1 MGTLLLDKLRKRKFI
16 SYLLVFTQ
24 FTFPAA
30 LTITPAIAS
39 SSDPSKI
46 EKNNDSNNEK
56 WLAQQSSQIGSV
68 LSSDNPSDSA
78 AQFLI
83 NQANSAANQEIESWL
98 GKYGKARI
106 NLGLDKD
113 FSLKNTEAEV
123 FIPFIDSENYLI
135 FNQTSF
141 HRTYDRNQGNLGFGL
156 RVFDEEQLAGFNT
169 FFDHDFTG
177 NNSRLGLGLEYR
189 RDYLSLS
196 SNYYQRLTGWKD
208 SSIVKGYDERPAN
221 GWDIRS
227 QAYLPAYPQLGFKA
241 NFEQYYG
248 DDVDLFNDS
257 SNRQKD
263 PYSITAGINYTP
275 VPLITVN
282 AEHKAGK
289 SGVNDSYIGMNITYQ
304 FGSSIK
310 SQLDPQNVNQMR
322 LLANSKYDFVD
333 RNNNIVFDYRK
344 QIEIRLTTPNL
355 IEGYSNQQKMANI
368 SVTASEGL
376 DHVDINANNFL
387 ANGGRLVALSPE
399 QYLVYMPSYNDSEE
413 GNNTYFITAVAYDKK
428 GNSSS
433 LETTKVVVLKDK
445 TTEKAKISAQPA
457 EIATNELSVITMQI
471 SNEKGESLYYPDA
484 AIVKDAGT
492 SGQLSQTVYDEDKKV
507 YTANFI
513 GGNPET
519 AVFYGYYDSSLR
531 QKLKTEVQVKSK
543 DLIDYSLE
551 LKADDKKIILNNTTV
566 LRLSIKDKNGKLVK
580 VDDADIL
587 LSDQNSGSISETTY
601 DDASGLYIAT
611 FTGSVVGDAI
621 FHPSINDNLDT
632 ETTETVN
639 VSTFDQLKLVAVEKM
654 YVGDTTVLD
663 LTLTDINGQPFKDE
677 SADIKLATVEGYTG
691 NGQVQPPIYNNSTN
705 SHQVKFYATTPG
717 LVRFDPYV
725 QNTPYTSESKDI
737 EVLSQSQKYDDVSLV
752 ATPTTI
758 FQGETSQLKAQV
770 KQDQQPL
777 ENGNVQIT
785 LINGSGS
792 IGETAPVDGEPG
804 FYTATY
810 KGPSPTT
817 ANFGINIEGTPS
829 SNASAKA
836 QVKVLGANDVKAT
849 LDASDKNLDLQNE
862 TNKHSVLTLKLT
874 DEHDN
879 PIHVSSAMI
888 VENQPNKGVLG
899 DSVKQSDGVYTAQFD
914 ANTTGQADFYAYA
927 NNLKLNVSATIN
939 ITDSTPVIDLNK
951 ATIGPNPAIIEGKN
965 DNAAPGDYSWRKS
978 VVTLKLF
985 DQDNNALDLDA
996 DNVDIVIKN
1005 TVNGNVSEVTKS
1017 APGVYKTNYT
1027 PTERE
1032 KNYTATFYAVI
1043 YGVRQETVTTTVNV
1057 EPLIIADGVN
1067 LEPTPNEISI
1077 NQQSTLKA
1085 SFYDQNSQPIKAPGN
1100 VEIKFKD
1107 PESNNFGTLGATT
1120 GSDSTYSA
1128 IFSGNQKG
1136 TANFQVYVDDKPYT
1150 KGNNST
1156 SVVVNEVYHTTLK
1169 ANPVEIDTDEQ
1180 STVTLSIFDH
1190 NDKKVNAGSD
1200 VQIILKNPDVG
1211 VLKGNTTFD
1220 PASTTYN
1227 VIFEGKKAGIAE
1239 FSPVI
1244 NGQNHD
1250 DLSAKV
1256 TVIQAQPFNT
1266 ARIYPEKPDVMINQS
1281 GLVYLELKDKA
1292 GNITS
1297 ADNVTIKL
1305 QNPELGKVNST
1316 IRNST
1321 TGIYQTTFTGSDIG
1335 TAKFIAV
1342 VNDAEYPN
1350 LTTSIN
1356 VIEDPD
1362 AFYGATLT
1370 PNPSEIKVNN
1380 SSVLSLT
1387 VNDRS
1392 GNPTKAKSAKI
1403 ILDDPSYGK
1412 LSATTWNESAKAYQA
1427 TFSGVKVGAAPFS
1440 STVNDKDTNVKTSV
1454 NIIEAFDNATLQPNP
1469 SIITVGN
1476 KSELTLTLYDGT
1488 TPVRIEGDDVQINLL
1503 TNQIGSIT
1511 NTQFDAS
1518 TTRYKATFTGNIDG
1532 DATFNASV
1540 NSITRPNI
1548 QAKVKVNKLFES
1560 ATLTPD
1566 PAEIEVGNTSQ
1577 LTLTFK
1583 DANGKNINVGNAN
1596 IILAKAGTG
1605 TLGATT
1611 FDSTKNI
1618 YTATFTGSYVG
1629 NVGFQASIDG
1639 KINSAINTSVKVT
1652 EVKKPDYQLAIS
1664 SDPKEIP
1671 ISSTSTIKLSI
1682 KNGENQNVTPKQVN
1696 IAAKTGSTYGTLGKT
1711 AYDSTNKVYYAE
1723 FKGAVVGTETF
1734 YPIIDSEIYDDTT
1747 TTVAVEE
1754 LKVVMASSIIHYTG
1768 ADKISFQATEGVPH
1782 VGTEM
1787 AEFEVNFPTPL
1798 ENYSWSSN
1806 NSNVKY
1812 VGQNNKARFRFTGN
1826 PGLGKEITIEGVSKT
1841 NPDAPKATYT
1851 FILNKWFVSWQKSAI
1866 KYSQAVEYCD
1876 NLNAAIPLE
1885 NEVYIRGQQ
1894 LNTLKGEWG
1903 NLMHMPA
1910 PNTWVGSAF
1919 WLADDSGNDTRHYV
1933 IQPGNSNSVELTF
1946 NNDGGRSATCV
1957 FRK

>member
-1 MGTLLLDKLRKRKFI
+1 MSTLLVDKLRKKKFI

-24 FTFPAA
+24 FTFPVA
-30 LTITPAIAS
+30 LTITPAIAGN
-39 SSDPSKI
+39 SDQSKI
-46 EKNNDSNNEK
+46 EKKDYSNNER

-78 AQFLI
+78 TQFLI

-98 GKYGKARI
+98 GKYGKARV
-106 NLGLDKD
+106 NLGLDKN

-123 FIPFIDSENYLI
+123 FIPFIDRENYLI

-141 HRTYDRNQGNLGFGL
+141 HRTYDRNQGNLGFGA
-156 RVFDEEQLAGFNT
+156 RIFDAKQLAGFNT

-177 NNSRLGLGLEYR
+177 NNSRLGFGLEYR

-196 SNYYQRLTGWKD
+196 SNYYQRLNGWKD

-227 QAYLPAYPQLGFKA
+227 QAYLPIYPQLGFKA

-355 IEGYSNQQKMANI
+355 IEGYSNQQKTANI

-376 DHVDINANNFL
+376 DHIDINANDFL

-399 QYLVYMPSYNDSEE
+399 QYLVYMPSYNDSEN
-413 GNNTYFITAVAYDKK
+413 GNNTYFITAIAYDKK

-433 LETTKVVVLKDK
+433 LETTKIVVLKDK
-445 TTEKAKISAQPA
+445 TTEKAKISATPK
-457 EIATNELSVITMQI
+457 EIATNESSVITLQI
-471 SNEKGESLYYPDA
+471 SNEKGEHLNYPDA
-484 AIVKDAGT
+484 AIVKDAET
-492 SGQLSQTVYDEDKKV
+492 SGQLSNTVYNKDKGV

-519 AVFYGYYDSSLR
+519 AVFYGYYDSSLH
-531 QKLKTEVQVKSK
+531 QNLKTEVQVKAK
-543 DLIDYSLE
+543 DLIKYSLE
-551 LKADDKKIILNNTTV
+551 LKADDKKIILNNTTT
-566 LRLSIKDKNGKLVK
+566 LRLAIKDKSGQLVK

-587 LSDQNSGSISETTY
+587 LYDHNSGSISETTY
-601 DDASGLYIAT
+601 DEASGLYIAT
-611 FTGSVVGDAI
+611 FTGTAIGDAT

-639 VSTFDQLKLVAVEKM
+639 VSTFDQLKLAAVEKM

-663 LTLTDINGQPFKDE
+663 LTLTDVNGKPFKDE
-677 SADIKLATVEGYTG
+677 TADIKLATVDGYTG
-691 NGQVQPPIYNNSTN
+691 NGQVQPPSYNNSTGT
-705 SHQVKFYATTPG
+705 HQVKFYATTPG

-737 EVLSQSQKYDDVSLV
+737 EILSLAQKYDDVSLV

-770 KQDQQPL
+770 KQDQKPL

-785 LINGSGS
+785 LLNGSGTIS
-792 IGETAPVDGEPG
+792 ETKPVDGEPG
-804 FYTATY
+804 AYTATY

-817 ANFGINIEGTPS
+817 ANFGINIDDTP
-829 SNASAKA
+829 NNNAKA
-836 QVKVLGANDVKAT
+836 QVNVLGVSDVKAT
-849 LDASDKNLDLQNE
+849 LEASKDSLDLQNGN
-862 TNKHSVLTLKLT
+862 NKQSVLTLKLT
-874 DEHDN
+874 DKQNN
-879 PIHVSSAMI
+879 PLNVSSAII
-888 VENQPNKGVLG
+888 VENQPYKGMLG
-899 DSVKQSDGVYTAQFD
+899 DSIKQSDGVYTAQFE
-914 ANTTGQADFYAYA
+914 ANTEGQADFYAYA
-927 NNLKLNVSATIN
+927 NNINLNVSALIN
-939 ITDSTPVIDLNK
+939 ITDSTPTIDINK
-951 ATIGPNPAIIEGKN
+951 AAIGPNPAVIESKN
-965 DNAAPGDYSWRKS
+965 ASAPAGDYSWRKS
-978 VVTLKLF
+978 LITLKLF
-985 DQDNNALDLDA
+985 DQNGKALDLDTN
-996 DNVDIVIKN
+996 DVDIVIKN
-1005 TVNGNVSEVTKS
+1005 TTNGNVSDIKKIAAGEYTVD
-1017 APGVYKTNYT
+1017 YT
-1027 PTERE
+1027 PTERSS
-1032 KNYTATFYAVI
+1032 NYKATFYAVI
-1043 YGVRQETVTTTVNV
+1043 YGVRQESVTTSVQV
-1057 EPLIIADGVN
+1057 EPLIIANGVN
-1067 LEPTPNEISI
+1067 LEPSPNQIPI
-1077 NQQSTLKA
+1077 NKTSTLTA
-1085 SFYDQNSQPIKAPGN
+1085 SFYDQNSQPIDINEN

-1107 PESNNFGTLGATT
+1107 SNSNSLGTLSTTT
-1120 GSDSTYSA
+1120 GSGSTYSA
-1128 IFSGNQKG
+1128 VFTGKQKG
-1136 TANFQVYVDDKPYT
+1136 TANFQVYVGGKLYD
-1150 KGNNST
+1150 KGNSST
-1156 SVVVNEVYHTTLK
+1156 SVIVDEVYDATLEAK
-1169 ANPVEIDTDEQ
+1169 PSDIETNDQ

-1190 NDKKVNAGSD
+1190 NNKKVNAGSD

-1220 PASTTYN
+1220 STSNTYN
-1227 VIFEGKKAGIAE
+1227 VIFEGTKAGVAH

-1250 DLSAKV
+1250 EKGTSV
-1256 TVIQAQPFNT
+1256 TVTQAPAFKT
-1266 ARIYPEKPDVMINQS
+1266 AEITPEKPQVMINQS
-1281 GLVYLELKDKA
+1281 GLVYLKLMDKT
-1292 GNITS
+1292 GNVVS
-1297 ADNVTIKL
+1297 ADNVVIKL
-1305 QNPELGKVNST
+1305 LTPEFGSVNST
-1316 IRNST
+1316 IRNSG
-1321 TGIYQTTFTGSDIG
+1321 TGIYQTTFTGADIG
-1335 TAKFIAV
+1335 TAKFIAE
-1342 VNDAEYPN
+1342 VNGTEYSN

-1356 VIEDPD
+1356 VIEDPN

-1370 PNPSEIKVNN
+1370 PNPSDIKVNN
-1380 SSVLSLT
+1380 TSVLTLK
-1387 VNDRS
+1387 VLDRL
-1392 GNPTKAKSAKI
+1392 GNPTKAKTANI
-1403 ILDDPSYGK
+1403 LLDDPSYGK
-1412 LSATTWNESAKAYQA
+1412 LSNTTWNESAKAYQA
-1427 TFSGVKVGAAPFS
+1427 TFSSVKVGSAPFS
-1440 STVNDKDTNVKTSV
+1440 STVNDKNTNVTTNV
-1454 NIIEAFDNATLQPNP
+1454 NITESFDSAKLTPNP
-1469 SIITVGN
+1469 SVITVGN

-1488 TPVRIEGDDVQINLL
+1488 TPVRIQGDDVQINLL
-1503 TNQIGSIT
+1503 NNQIGSIT

-1518 TTRYKATFTGNIDG
+1518 NTRYKATFTGNIEG
-1532 DATFNASV
+1532 NATFNASV
-1540 NSITRPNI
+1540 NGITRPNI
-1548 QAKVKVNKLFES
+1548 QANVKVNKLFES

-1596 IILAKAGTG
+1596 IVLAKAGTG
-1605 TLGATT
+1605 TIGATT

-1629 NVGFQASIDG
+1629 NVGFQTTIDG
-1639 KINSAINTSVKVT
+1639 KINSAIRTSVNVT
-1652 EVKKPDYQLAIS
+1652 EVKKPNYQLTIS

-1671 ISSTSTIKLSI
+1671 IGNVSTIKLSI
-1682 KNGENQNVTPKQVN
+1682 KNAENQDIKPDQVN
-1696 IAAKTGSTYGTLGKT
+1696 ITAKNGSTYGTLGKT
-1711 AYDSTNKVYYAE
+1711 AYDATNKVYYAE
-1723 FKGAVVGTETF
+1723 FTGAVVGTETF
-1734 YPIIDSEIYDDTT
+1734 YPIINNEIYDDTT

-1754 LKVVMASSIIHYTG
+1754 LKIVMPSSVIHYTG
-1768 ADKISFQATEGVPH
+1768 NDQISFRATEGVPH

-1787 AEFEVNFPTPL
+1787 AEFEVNFPGSL

-1826 PGLGKEITIEGVSKT
+1826 PGLGKEITIVGVSKT
-1841 NPDAPKATYT
+1841 NPNAPKATYT
-1851 FILNKWFVSWQKSAI
+1851 FILNTWFVSWQRSAI
-1866 KYSQAVEYCD
+1866 TYSQAVKYCSD
-1876 NLNAAIPLE
+1876 LNAAVPFQ
-1885 NEVYIRGQQ
+1885 NEVYIRGQDV
-1894 LNTLKGEWG
+1894 NTLKGEWG

-1919 WLADDSGNDTRHYV
+1919 WLANDSGSDNRHYV
-1933 IQPGNSNSVELTF
+1933 IQPGNSNSVELVSS
-1946 NNDGGRSATCV
+1946 NDGGRSATCV